1 MTNTSKI
8 DVATRRAI
16 VKPVTEFARA
26 NELPVGFVMSAL
38 LWLAETRPEEIL
50 SLINLETIKKYQAEL
65 SRRETARQI
74 QVKGMVSHALPAAER
89 TEENV
94 QEVTAR
100 VFEAIKAAR
109 KLSIPALKAVIN
121 SEVAALGTKNG
132 ATG

>member
-65 SRRETARQI
+65 ARRETARQI

-109 KLSIPALKAVIN
+109 KLSIPALKEVIN

>member
-1 MTNTSKI
+1 MSKI

-26 NELPVGFVMSAL
+26 NELPVGFVMSAV

-65 SRRETARQI
+65 ARRETARQI

-109 KLSIPALKAVIN
+109 KLSIPALKEVIN

-132 ATG
+132 AAG

>member
-1 MTNTSKI
+1 MTNMSKI

-26 NELPVGFVMSAL
+26 NELPVGFVMSAV

-65 SRRETARQI
+65 ARRETARQI

-109 KLSIPALKAVIN
+109 KLSIPALKEVIN

-132 ATG
+132 AAG